1 MSATSRFTV
10 RVGTIGA
17 IALLLTALSPARAN
31 DDAGKGTGNERP
43 GKVSTAIAK
52 GLGKIRLDGDM
63 LALLKAHEGLK
74 PKAIEKLDVRAARAN
89 PTLADAVQALLR
101 QNQRSTDPAQLMPGI
116 TSVDATVQGAAGP
129 LPARFY
135 TPAGPGPFPVVVYFH
150 GGGWV
155 LADKQVYDASARAI
169 AQQAQALVISVDY
182 RRAPE
187 ARFPA
192 AWDDALAAYRWTL
205 ANAANRKGDT
215 SRVALA
221 GESAGGNL
229 ALATAIAAR
238 DAGLQKPAHVLAIY
252 PLTQSSLNTESYL
265 ENALAQPLN
274 RAMVQWFLDQLLE
287 DKAQLKD
294 WRLNLIDAR
303 LAGLPPV
310 TLISARVDPLRSDS
324 AKMEDALKRADV
336 LVERRDYEGV
346 THEFFGAAAVV
357 EKARNAQAFAGE
369 RLRRAFG
376 N

>member
-1 MSATSRFTV
+1 MSATSPFSV
-10 RVGTIGA
+10 RARAIGA
-17 IALLLTALSPARAN
+17 IAVLLSALPLAHAA
-31 DDAGKGTGNERP
+31 DDTGKGTGDERP
-43 GKVSTAIAK
+43 GKVKTAIAK
-52 GLGKIRLDGDM
+52 SLGKIRLDGDM

-74 PKAIEKLDVRAARAN
+74 PKAIEKIDVRAARAN

-101 QNQRSTDPAQLMPGI
+101 QNNRSTDPAQLTPGI

-135 TPAGPGPFPVVVYFH
+135 TPPGPGPFPVVVYFH

-205 ANAANRKGDT
+205 ANAASSKGDA

-252 PLTQSSLNTESYL
+252 PVTQSSLNTESYL
-265 ENALAQPLN
+265 ENAAAQPLN

-324 AKMEDALKRADV
+324 AKMEDALRKAEV

>member
-10 RVGTIGA
+10 RVGAIGA
-17 IALLLTALSPARAN
+17 IALLLTALSPARAA

-89 PTLADAVQALLR
+89 PTVADAVQALLR
-101 QNQRSTDPAQLMPGI
+101 QNQRSTDPAQLAPGI

-205 ANAANRKGDT
+205 ANAANRKGDA

-294 WRLNLIDAR
+294 WRLNVIDAR

>member
-10 RVGTIGA
+10 RVGAIGA
-17 IALLLTALSPARAN
+17 IALLLMALSPARAD

-89 PTLADAVQALLR
+89 PTLTDAVQALLR
-101 QNQRSTDPAQLMPGI
+101 QNQRSTDPAQLTPGI

-205 ANAANRKGDT
+205 ANAANRKGDA